1 MFMKKYRAV
10 VIDGKKALRRIVAAA
25 TVAIVLSVG
34 LLNIKIA
41 DVDISFD
48 SQKIAE
54 QTLSESIPQIAGL
67 SSEGDVFEKAGALLR
82 KAVSF
87 ALGFDP
93 FDPRTTVFGQVP
105 LIQSVSR
112 GFLASAANADVSQ
125 VFNPADSDKGKGEA
139 EPKANAEGTLPICE
153 VDSSQAKTLGNAKN
167 KILIRNETNFGI
179 NVEEFLSAPLKFDM
193 KGDGP
198 KILILHTHAT
208 ESYSPEGAVSYSSDK
223 SDRNTDTSQN
233 MIAVGE
239 AVKKVFDDAGISAIH
254 DKTLHDHPSFNGS
267 YANSLKTVE
276 KYKAKYPSIC
286 VVLDL
291 HRDAYV
297 YEDGSKAKFVA
308 EINGKKTAQLMLVI
322 GTNGSGLDHPNW
334 RENMKLALKL
344 QNKIISKYPH
354 LMRGVNLRKER
365 FNGHT
370 VPGSMIIEVGSSGNT
385 LSEALRGATLGA
397 SEIAEFLNELK

>member
-1 MFMKKYRAV
+1 MKKYRAV

-25 TVAIVLSVG
+25 TLAIVLSVG

-41 DVDISFD
+41 DVDISLD

-54 QTLSESIPQIAGL
+54 RNLSESIPQIAGL
-67 SSEGDVFEKAGALLR
+67 SPQGDVLKKAGMMLR

-87 ALGFDP
+87 VLGFDL
-93 FDPRTTVFGQVP
+93 FDPRTTVFAQVP

-125 VFNPADSDKGKGEA
+125 VFNPINADKGEGEA
-139 EPKANAEGTLPICE
+139 EPKPATEGTHPICE
-153 VDSSQAKTLGNAKN
+153 VDSSQAKTLGNSKN
-167 KILIRNETNFGI
+167 KILIRNETSFGI
-179 NVEEFLSAPLKFDM
+179 NVDEFLNEPLKFDM

-198 KILILHTHAT
+198 KVLILHTHAT
-208 ESYSPEGAVSYSSDK
+208 ESYSPEGSASYSTDK
-223 SDRNTDTSQN
+223 SDRSTDASQN
-233 MIAVGE
+233 MVAVGE

-286 VVLDL
+286 IVLDL

-297 YEDGSKAKFVA
+297 YDDGSKAKFVTQ
-308 EINGKKTAQLMLVI
+308 IDGKKTAQLMLVV

-370 VPGSMIIEVGSSGNT
+370 TPGSMIIEVGSSGNT
-385 LSEALRGATLGA
+385 LSEAIRGATLGA
-397 SEIAEFLNELK
+397 REIADFLTELK